1 MKSRCR
7 SIPLWHLGCVA
18 VFAPPDLSGVKHF
31 FPTYFSEDFKSHVYY
46 WQRYTSKLFITGVVR

>member
-1 MKSRCR
+1 M
-7 SIPLWHLGCVA
+7 
-18 VFAPPDLSGVKHF
+18 FAPPDLSGVKHF